1 MDNAIYVTITK
12 LQIHTISLNACEDL
26 AEVIRN
32 CFRMAL
38 VNNARL
44 TQSLI
49 ERTMILLPVLFA
61 IGRTAGRNG
70 PNYWKTERAKNVE
83 KIKWFLRT

>member
-1 MDNAIYVTITK
+1 
-12 LQIHTISLNACEDL
+12 
-26 AEVIRN
+26 
-32 CFRMAL
+32 MAL

-49 ERTMILLPVLFA
+49 ERMMILLPELFA

-70 PNYWKTERAKNVE
+70 PNYWKMERAKNVE